1 VDFVPGACFPSSLN
15 IFFSSSSRIPF
26 LRQCSATSCSRG
38 PGILT
43 CRLISFFMTLPPN
56 NKTLPAGK
64 CSLEVAKIQPLPS
77 ESGIE
82 KKPLCR
88 AKGLSRI
95 NANPGDR
102 ASRDGLAI
110 PSEAV
115 LGGPIDPDDPTDGC
129 SGAAAAAS
137 GWGGNRPTGSG
148 GNRGR
153 KPNRPFR
160 RLVLPGRQWFRS
172 AWHLPRLQKDKLRS
186 NWPLRLSCASVPP
199 ECTR

>member
-1 VDFVPGACFPSSLN
+1 MPASGSIGLSRACR
-15 IFFSSSSRIPF
+15 RIP
-26 LRQCSATSCSRG
+26 
-38 PGILT
+38 
-43 CRLISFFMTLPPN
+43 
-56 NKTLPAGK
+56 
-64 CSLEVAKIQPLPS
+64 
-77 ESGIE
+77 IE

-88 AKGLSRI
+88 AEGLSRI

-102 ASRDGLAI
+102 ANRDDHAI

-115 LGGPIDPDDPTDGC
+115 RGGPIDPAGPTDGC

-137 GWGGNRPTGSG
+137 GWGGNRPTDSG

-160 RLVLPGRQWFRS
+160 RLVLPARQWFRS

-186 NWPLRLSCASVPP
+186 NWPLRLSCASVSSRVHTLTDCGAILEPLLKSAFIRASAYVRLIAGGLCGRP
-199 ECTR
+199 RKSRQTVLHQSCGEAV